1 MWSLKKS
8 HVKYQV
14 VGDGIGMHDDMGVK
28 FFENF
33 GHRKIYWEISCTFS
47 GTSIGMPVYPG
58 NFPHGI
64 WLLREFLGNAG
75 SIIPKLL
82 WTVLGHVLVSSS

>member
-33 GHRKIYWEISCTFS
+33 GHRKFTGKF
-47 GTSIGMPVYPG
+47 PV
-58 NFPHGI
+58 H
-64 WLLREFLGNAG
+64 FLV
-75 SIIPKLL
+75 P
-82 WTVLGHVLVSSS
+82 VLGCLCTQENFSMEFGCSENSWEMLDQ